1 MNDAKENENGVREES
16 GKKNDPARERL
27 QNLSRRGFNAATGGA
42 WDKAR
47 NAPIIGAAA
56 KKMEQKAADKL
67 SNTKLGK
74 KLSDP
79 ANHKRPNLGVPTKQ
93 SGNTSNTPEASN
105 TSQTSQTEQTK
116 KSDVGSRNLQNS
128 LKNKAKN
135 IWQQRKKKK
144 KTGEES
150 DTGNNNESSDSNNS
164 ESEDKKDEDDEHL
177 SGAIPTKKLIR
188 IRIYIIAGL
197 VGVALFCFYFLVMMV
212 AIALGGDISSKSA
225 PVAATKQYE
234 EDDPQY
240 VTPEGS
246 KARKE
251 EEAFKKKLEE
261 VTKDNPDININYV
274 IATLMQMFY
283 ERNYTQDVTDED
295 EIKRISDSGG
305 VDYVLMTEW
314 LDKFVNVI
322 KEANSDDYEIDGE
335 IYNALKESS
344 DFEEYY
350 EKVLKEKDK
359 DEVLERIFE
368 LGEELTELDAEDEE
382 ELVITGET
390 EVEVTGNGG
399 VQPVK
404 MTIND
409 YIGDSI
415 YATGINVGNAEAV
428 KAYTIALSTNIVAKN
443 KELTIDANNA
453 TMTGQLCSITEGCS
467 YDKSGNLVKGAG
479 ERSSKNTIFY
489 NGGYYYKKPLNDSE
503 VTDISKNINSVFG
516 NVLVKSN
523 GTYPELDLSKIVG
536 HGDGDYKTILKNS
549 YGDYN
554 IKNIGESSYVLDVS
568 YGDKKV
574 KTDVIFYDQS
584 DYPGQFCGLS
594 GATIKGSG
602 CGVTSMAIVVSTYE
616 NNKKYDPTWAND
628 IARKNGQCGRD
639 GTNYSHFTSVSKQ
652 MGYKTTVYQKN
663 KASKWKISKSSYN
676 NVLKHLSNGDLV
688 IINVRKGHFTGGG
701 HYMVLGG
708 VDPET
713 KKVYVYDPNNKSNS
727 SYRKTGNGW
736 WSFNDIIVPETK
748 AFFIIKKKG

>member
-1 MNDAKENENGVREES
+1 MNDAKENDVREET

-27 QNLSRRGFNAATGGA
+27 QNLSRRGFNAVTGGA

-47 NAPIIGAAA
+47 NAPIIGKAA
-56 KKMEQKAADKL
+56 KRMEKKTADKL
-67 SNTKLGK
+67 GNTKLGK

-79 ANHKRPNLGVPTKQ
+79 ANHKRPNLGVPTKTGEQ
-93 SGNTSNTPEASN
+93 NSDTPVANNTV
-105 TSQTSQTEQTK
+105 QTSQSEQTK
-116 KSDVGSRNLQNS
+116 KSDIGSRNLQNS

-135 IWQQRKKKK
+135 LWQQRKKKK
-144 KTGEES
+144 KEKPGEES
-150 DTGNNNESSDSNNS
+150 DSGDKNESSDSNNG
-164 ESEDKKDEDDEHL
+164 ESEDKKDEDDENL
-177 SGAIPTKKLIR
+177 SGAIPTKKLLR

-197 VGVALFCFYFLVMMV
+197 VGVALFCFYFLVMLI
-212 AIALGGDISSKSA
+212 AIALGGDAAFKSA

-234 EDDPQY
+234 EEDPQY
-240 VTPEGS
+240 VTPEDS

-261 VTKDNPDININYV
+261 VTNDNPDINVNYV
-274 IATLMQMFY
+274 VAILMQMFY

-295 EIKRISDSGG
+295 EIKRILDSGG
-305 VDYVLMTEW
+305 VDYALMTKW
-314 LDKFVNVI
+314 IDKFVNVI
-322 KEANSDDYEIDGE
+322 SETGSDDYEIDGE

-350 EKVLKEKDK
+350 EKVLEEKDK
-359 DEVLERIFE
+359 DEVLVRIFE
-368 LGEELTELDAEDEE
+368 LGEELTELDAEEKDE

-399 VQPVK
+399 STPVK

-409 YIGDSI
+409 YIGDSF
-415 YATGINVGNAEAV
+415 YAAGLNAGNAELV
-428 KAYTIALSTNIVAKN
+428 KAYTIALSTNIVNKN

-467 YDKSGNLVKGAG
+467 YDISGSLVKGSSA
-479 ERSSKNTIFY
+479 RSSKNTFFY

-503 VTDISKNINSVFG
+503 VTELSKNINSVFG

-523 GTYPELDLSKIVG
+523 NTYPELDLSKITG
-536 HGDGDYKTILKNS
+536 YGDGDYKTILKNS
-549 YGDYN
+549 YGDYK

-568 YGDKKV
+568 YGTKKV

-584 DYPGQFCGLS
+584 DYPGQFCGLP

-616 NNKKYDPTWAND
+616 NNKKYDPTWTNEN
-628 IARKNGQCGRD
+628 ARKKGQCGRD
-639 GTNYSHFTSVSKQ
+639 GTSYSHFTSVSKQ
-652 MGYKTTVYQKN
+652 MGYKITTYQKN

-676 NVLKHLSNGDLV
+676 NV
-688 IINVRKGHFTGGG
+688 
-701 HYMVLGG
+701 
-708 VDPET
+708 
-713 KKVYVYDPNNKSNS
+713 
-727 SYRKTGNGW
+727 
-736 WSFNDIIVPETK
+736 
-748 AFFIIKKKG
+748 